1 MHIFRKISRYIMQQ
15 DVYQPMLTV
24 NEAMEYCADLKLG
37 KNVSKTE
44 KNEIVSSRMIAMS
57 SFNNYSFL

>member
-1 MHIFRKISRYIMQQ
+1 MQQ

-37 KNVSKTE
+37 KKLSNPE
-44 KNEIVSSRMIAMS
+44 KNEVVSILAMVLYVI
-57 SFNNYSFL
+57 NNLSDSNVFRIL